1 MPNKKTWNLSRRTAL
16 KGVAGVTLGLP
27 WLETLLWGAE
37 KTEAA
42 KAPLRFGVIYQPNGI
57 NPYEWTPTGEGA
69 GYQLSKTLRPLAPIR
84 DEVLV
89 LTHLNH
95 DLNKGRD
102 RPTSG
107 HYGGTSNFLV
117 GRGVKRS
124 MGSDIECGVSV
135 DQAAAKHVGH
145 QTLLPS
151 LELSTEAEWTGVDT
165 GERITQLYG
174 NSISW
179 LTPTTPLARER
190 IPRLA
195 FDRLFGK
202 TARLGDTR
210 SVIDLTRESI
220 QGLAKQVSRDDQ
232 HRLDEYLTS
241 VRSLEKKLEFNEKNQ
256 RPIPETLLQGRVPEP
271 GQAKSH
277 DEHLTQMIDI
287 MTLAFQTD
295 RTRVATF
302 MMGRSSSGIDFSF
315 VDKKCGGLHGMAHHA
330 ERPAKLEGY
339 QIANE
344 YCVGKYVEFLQKLHA
359 IQEGE
364 RSVLDNSMIL
374 FGNNM
379 RDGNSHTS
387 ANLPILLAG
396 RGGGQLNPGRHIVYE
411 ENTRL
416 CNLYLAIL
424 KRMGLSID
432 QFNESTGELPGL
444 G

>member
-1 MPNKKTWNLSRRTAL
+1 MNPKTWTLTRRTAL
-16 KGVAGVTLGLP
+16 KGIAGVTLGLP
-27 WLETLLWGAE
+27 WLETATWAAS
-37 KTEAA
+37 KKEAA
-42 KAPLRFGVIYQPNGI
+42 KHPLRFGVIYQPNGI
-57 NPYEWTPTGEGA
+57 NPYEWTPEGTGA
-69 GYQLSKTLRPLAPIR
+69 DYKLSKTLRPLAPIR
-84 DEVLV
+84 EEVLV

-95 DLNKGRD
+95 DLKKGRD

-117 GRGVKRS
+117 GCGVKRS
-124 MGSDIECGVSV
+124 MGGDIECGVSV
-135 DQAAAKHVGH
+135 DQMAARHVGH
-145 QTLLPS
+145 ETLLPS

-190 IPRLA
+190 FPRLA

-202 TARLGDTR
+202 SGGLGDTR

-220 QGLAKQVSRDDQ
+220 QGLKKKVSHDDK
-232 HRLDEYLTS
+232 HRLEEYLTS
-241 VRSLEKKLEFNEKNQ
+241 VRSLEKKLEFNEQNQ
-256 RPIPETLLQGRVPEP
+256 RPVPEELLEGRVPEP

-295 RTRVATF
+295 RTRVASF
-302 MMGRSSSGIDFSF
+302 MMGRSSSGINFSF

-330 ERPAKLEGY
+330 QRPAKLEGY

-344 YCVGKYVEFLQKLHA
+344 YCVRKYVEFLQKLHA
-359 IQEGE
+359 IKEGE

-396 RGGGQLNPGRHIVYE
+396 RAGGQLNPGRHIEYE
-411 ENTRL
+411 KDTRL

-424 KRMGLSID
+424 KRMGLNID
-432 QFNESTGELPGL
+432 QFNESTGELPEL

>member
-1 MPNKKTWNLSRRTAL
+1 MNKKTWNLNRRTAL
-16 KGVAGVTLGLP
+16 KGIAGVTLGLP
-27 WLETLLWGAE
+27 WLETALWGAG
-37 KTEAA
+37 KKA
-42 KAPLRFGVIYQPNGI
+42 KYPLRFGVIYQPNGI
-57 NPYEWTPTGEGA
+57 NPFEWTPEGTGA
-69 GYQLSKTLRPLAPIR
+69 DYKLSKTLRPLAPIR
-84 DEVLV
+84 DEVLI
-89 LTHLNH
+89 LTNLNH
-95 DLNKGRD
+95 DLKKGRD

-117 GRGVKRS
+117 GTGVKRS
-124 MGSDIECGVSV
+124 MGSNIECGVSV
-135 DQAAAKHVGH
+135 DQAAARHVGD

-190 IPRLA
+190 FPRLA

-202 TARLGDTR
+202 TTGLGDTR
-210 SVIDLTRESI
+210 SVIDLTLENI
-220 QGLAKQVSRDDQ
+220 QGLMKKVSTEDR

-241 VRSLEKKLEFNEKNQ
+241 VRSLEKKLEFNAKNQ
-256 RPIPETLLQGRVPEP
+256 RPVPDSLLEGRVPEP
-271 GQAKSH
+271 GRAKSH
-277 DEHLTQMIDI
+277 DEHLTQMMDI

-295 RTRVATF
+295 RTRVASF

-330 ERPAKLEGY
+330 HRPGKLEAY

-344 YCVGKYVEFLQKLHA
+344 YCVGKYVQFLQKLHA
-359 IQEGE
+359 IKEGD
-364 RSVLDNSMIL
+364 RSILDNSMIM

-396 RGGGQLNPGRHIVYE
+396 RAGGQLKPGRHIEYE
-411 ENTRL
+411 KDTRL
-416 CNLYLAIL
+416 CNLYLSIL
-424 KRMGLSID
+424 QRMGLNID
-432 QFNESTGELPGL
+432 RFNESTGELPEL
-444 G
+444 S